1 MGETIDAIIRA
12 HRRNREEGRLVSVQA
27 VFERTC

>member
-1 MGETIDAIIRA
+1 MGETIDAIIHA
-12 HRRNREEGRLVSVQA
+12 HHRNREEGRLVSVQA